1 MPWAGAQAGEGAGMG
16 LIEDARSSASQLAVE
31 ALGLLDGP
39 PEERFDRVT
48 RLARTAFGVPLCT
61 IGLADHDRMWFASCA
76 GAELSETPISTI
88 FCDTT
93 VREERVLVV
102 EDAQAHPVFRHLP
115 SVAGEPHIRF
125 YAGHPLRDPEGLVIG
140 TFCLYDVE
148 PRGLDP
154 AQLLLFAE
162 LAEWAQRELVASAEM
177 ERAHSVQSALLPTS
191 EVDLP
196 GYSIAAVC
204 VPAQVVGGDFYDY
217 ERTPSGLRFSIADV
231 MGKGTGAAIL
241 TATVRAVL
249 RGIASTADRYGA
261 GVLEDTGLMVTDAAR
276 SLDADLDRTG
286 SFVTLQHGHLD
297 QASGLLRYAD
307 AGHGLTIIVHADGRV
322 THLDTGDLPVGIDPE
337 HRWEERHT
345 VLARGDTFVTF
356 SDGLFDMFG
365 GSDPAF
371 ASIGRLVADAGG
383 VHRLVDRVRIL
394 ASAGTPLDDV
404 TVLAVSR
411 A

>member
-1 MPWAGAQAGEGAGMG
+1 MT
-16 LIEDARSSASQLAVE
+16 LIEDARTIAAQRAVE

-48 RLARTAFGVPLCT
+48 RLARTVFDVPLST

-76 GAELSETPISTI
+76 GAEMSETPISSI

-102 EDAQAHPVFRHLP
+102 EDARLHPVFRHLP
-115 SVAGEPHIRF
+115 SVVGEPHLRF
-125 YAGHPLRDPEGLVIG
+125 YAGHPLRDSEGAVIG
-140 TFCLYDVE
+140 TFCLYDVRPRRLE
-148 PRGLDP
+148 PV
-154 AQLLLFAE
+154 QLALLAE

-177 ERAHSVQSALLPTS
+177 ERAHAVQSALLPAA
-191 EVDLP
+191 EVQLP
-196 GYSIAAVC
+196 GYEIAAVC

-249 RGIASTADRYGA
+249 RGIAGTADRFGA
-261 GVLEDTGLMVTDAAR
+261 GALEDTGLLVTDAAR
-276 SLDADLDRTG
+276 SLEADLDRTG
-286 SFVTLQHGHLD
+286 AFVTLQHGHLD

-307 AGHGLTIIVHADGRV
+307 AGHGLTIIVHPDGSM
-322 THLDTGDLPVGIDPE
+322 THLCTTDLPVGIDAE
-337 HRWEERHT
+337 HQWEERH
-345 VLARGDTFVTF
+345 VVIGRGDTFVTF

-371 ASIGRLVADAGG
+371 GLIGDLVRESGG
-383 VHRLVDRVRIL
+383 VAALVDRVRIL

-404 TVLAVSR
+404 TVLAVKR